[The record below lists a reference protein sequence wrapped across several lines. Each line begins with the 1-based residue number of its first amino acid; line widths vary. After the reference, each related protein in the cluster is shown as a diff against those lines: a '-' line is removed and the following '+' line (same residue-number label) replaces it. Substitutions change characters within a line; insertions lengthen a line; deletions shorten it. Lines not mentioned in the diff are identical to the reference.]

1 MLLIITFMNK
11 IEIVSQLMHLN
22 NQIRHKII
30 LEMKELFL
38 DDESLTPLQ
47 MEALMIIFEHEQI
60 KMSELAKFLNL
71 KNSGATQL
79 INGLVNQNKVLR
91 DEDSKDRRITLI
103 KLTPYWEIKIKVL
116 KQKHDQM
123 LASMFDKLTHDE
135 LQNLLQITQ
144 KITLAI

>member
-47 MEALMIIFEHEQI
+47 MEALMIIFEHDQI

>member
-1 MLLIITFMNK
+1 MNK

-60 KMSELAKFLNL
+60 KMSELAKLLNL

-91 DEDSKDRRITLI
+91 IEDSKDRRVTLI
-103 KLTPYWEIKIKVL
+103 RLTPNWQIKIKEL
-116 KQKHDQM
+116 KRQHNQM
-123 LASMFDKLTHDE
+123 LASMFDKLTQGE